1 MNIINILRATVV
13 LVVLGVFLFVL
24 TIVIPFIVQERLVI
38 FLTISVLSLT
48 FFNGR
53 VSSNQQVVYKI
64 IIKESK

>member
-13 LVVLGVFLFVL
+13 LVVLRVFLFVL